1 MEKFRPF
8 LLSYVEI
15 SLNEKGEKRYV
26 VMFMAVRY
34 ICLKIKNYYLKIFV
48 KIRVSENMCENT

>member
-34 ICLKIKNYYLKIFV
+34 IYLKIENYYLKIFV
-48 KIRVSENMCENT
+48 KIRVIENMCENT